1 MNGDNKYSKFE
12 GKEGR
17 RLEGGGAAALF
28 APRSIE
34 KHKSFARKDP
44 LLNQRPACSSPKR
57 SKPTEELVPLG
68 KSKRGKADT
77 DTTNALTS
85 SSTTT
90 SHGLGELN
98 IRKQSADTTFTIPRR
113 PDYVHSSARTA
124 AMSSYVAAEAVARG
138 RPAMNISGDKAKGV
152 PLKKS
157 LEGVHRPDMA
167 SKKKRPSVSIT
178 SLLKN
183 MPDVV

>member
-1 MNGDNKYSKFE
+1 
-12 GKEGR
+12 
-17 RLEGGGAAALF
+17 
-28 APRSIE
+28 
-34 KHKSFARKDP
+34 
-44 LLNQRPACSSPKR
+44 
-57 SKPTEELVPLG
+57 
-68 KSKRGKADT
+68 
-77 DTTNALTS
+77 
-85 SSTTT
+85 
-90 SHGLGELN
+90 
-98 IRKQSADTTFTIPRR
+98 
-113 PDYVHSSARTA
+113 
-124 AMSSYVAAEAVARG
+124 MSSYVAAEAVARG